1 MLNNNS
7 PNIVTSEDES
17 ITSTSVTK
25 RKLDEGVDQDL
36 KPTESQPKIS
46 KRLPNGSGINLVSYD
61 FDHDDE
67 YSQSDCSSSADAGDE
82 ATKESYLPSNV
93 ANLPFMNTDG
103 GPVTVLSS
111 EHIVAAHDSPAD
123 LTDGGA
129 SATESPAEKDNSSSD
144 SASPLKEESE
154 TVKDEDDVVLPPE
167 PSEMC
172 SLDLQNK
179 VETTIRRMQHDI
191 SFDLNRMI
199 QDNKFFR
206 NPSIYK
212 KLISFL
218 GIDEK
223 GSNFSKDVYDPY
235 RWDANSYYDKLAEIQ
250 NREVERQD
258 KLQKE
263 RRKADATN
271 AIPDST
277 TASGATA
284 GLHRTASGTEVKKK
298 SKWDTAGPVDSSQ
311 LPPPKVADPLSG
323 SAVGGTAKVTIPAIG
338 DLFHKK

>member
-1 MLNNNS
+1 MSDDNS

-17 ITSTSVTK
+17 VTSTNAPK
-25 RKLDEGVDQDL
+25 RKLDEGVDQEL
-36 KPTESQPKIS
+36 KLAEPQPKIS
-46 KRLPNGSGINLVSYD
+46 KRLPSGSGINLVSYD
-61 FDHDDE
+61 FDHDDDD
-67 YSQSDCSSSADAGDE
+67 SQSDSSSSAETSDE
-82 ATKESYLPSNV
+82 TTKEPYLSVNV
-93 ANLPFMNTDG
+93 TNLPFMNTDG

-111 EHIVAAHDSPAD
+111 EHIVAAHDSPAV

-129 SATESPAEKDNSSSD
+129 SATESTAEKDNSSSD
-144 SASPLKEESE
+144 GASPLREETE
-154 TVKDEDDVVLPPE
+154 NDKGDDDVILPPE

-172 SLDLQNK
+172 SLELQNK
-179 VETTIRRMQHDI
+179 VETAIRRMQHDI
-191 SFDLNRMI
+191 SFDPNRMI
-199 QDNKFFR
+199 QDNKSFR

-223 GSNFSKDVYDPY
+223 GSNFSKEVYDPY

-263 RRKADATN
+263 RRKAEATN
-271 AIPDST
+271 AVPGST
-277 TASGATA
+277 TASGASA
-284 GLHRTASGTEVKKK
+284 GLHRTASGTEVRKK

-311 LPPPKVADPLSG
+311 LPPPKIADPLSG